1 MKQKLWIFGDSYAD
15 KQTNYKKFEHIVWEG
30 WSHWLEADYD
40 VENFALSGISGD
52 TCFLRL
58 ANKVDEYNTDEL
70 KNISV
75 VFILA
80 DVNSRVPLTGYTD
93 DQQWSFWYNA
103 YSEKEYNA
111 VVSNIDTWP
120 QYHSFAKTFISD
132 YMTTAEWENKIKLFL
147 CALDHYASFF
157 KKFVCII
164 VDKHY
169 KVLEQG
175 WGATHKF
182 AYMELKHDIT
192 LEDLS
197 DAGEIPNEAYLK
209 VFGNNKHPKHLYPNH
224 LDEKQN
230 KKMYEDIKQW
240 IN

>member
-15 KQTNYKKFEHIVWEG
+15 KQTNYKKIGQIVWEG
-30 WSHWLEADYD
+30 WTHWLESDYD

-58 ANKVDEYNTDEL
+58 TNKVDEHETDEL

-80 DVNSRVPLTGYTD
+80 DVDSRVPLTGYTD
-93 DQQWSFWYNA
+93 DQQWSFLYNA
-103 YSEKEYNA
+103 
-111 VVSNIDTWP
+111 
-120 QYHSFAKTFISD
+120 QYHQFAKTFISD
-132 YMTTAEWENKIKLFL
+132 YMTTAEYQNRIKLFL

-157 KKFVCII
+157 EKFICII

-175 WGATHKF
+175 WVATHKF
-182 AYMELKHDIT
+182 ANMELHDAI

-197 DAGEIPNEAYLK
+197 DAGESPNEAYSK
-209 VFGNNKHPKHLYPNH
+209 AFGNDKHPKHLYPNH
-224 LDEKQN
+224 LDEKHNQ
-230 KKMYEDIKQW
+230 KMYEDIKQW
-240 IN
+240 MN